1 MPRWN
6 YCEPGYYFIT
16 LVVEGRRHVFGE
28 VVGYSRI
35 PRGQDGGPRMQYTL
49 FGQRVVNELQNG
61 MLGTQWEGKVVVK
74 CRQVMPD
81 HIHVLYWVKEP
92 LPKHLGHLINGF
104 HAGCRRIMR
113 ELAAAESAKQ
123 TQGEQNMG
131 WQLSNSISVAIQPPN
146 PSACP
151 AASSSCPPTRPAPS
165 IQPPIPSPCPA
176 VSSSV
181 PPTKPAPSIQPPIS
195 SPCPAASSSVPPTR
209 LAPSIQPPIP
219 SPCSVASSSVPPTR
233 PAPSIQ
239 PPIPSPCPIA
249 SSSVPPTRTAPVP
262 KLFEDGYNDGVVI
275 RRGQLDAY
283 FRYIRDNMRRL
294 LLRQEHP
301 DLFRKVWRKELI
313 PGQSF
318 DLIGNMFLLDWPW
331 RIPVRI
337 SRYATDADGIYLQPK
352 RIKTDDEVRASIQPY
367 LAEAEKGA
375 VLVTPCISPAE
386 QALVQAAYQK
396 GLRVI
401 MLSLNGFS
409 PYHKPS
415 GPHIDACARGLL
427 LQIAPWPYNP
437 NRQCTKPVCEML
449 NMLASQLCS
458 ITLSRAHVEP

>member
-1 MPRWN
+1 MSKCKDPNKQRMPRWN

-28 VVGYSRI
+28 VVGDSRI

-113 ELAAAESAKQ
+113 ELAAAESANQ
-123 TQGEQNMG
+123 TQGNQNMG
-131 WQLSNSISVAIQPPN
+131 WQLSNSISVANQP
-146 PSACP
+146 SIHSLCP
-151 AASSSCPPTRPAPS
+151 ATP
-165 IQPPIPSPCPA
+165 
-176 VSSSV
+176 SSV
-181 PPTKPAPSIQPPIS
+181 SPTKP
-195 SPCPAASSSVPPTR
+195 SP
-209 LAPSIQPPIP
+209 L
-219 SPCSVASSSVPPTR
+219 
-233 PAPSIQ
+233 
-239 PPIPSPCPIA
+239 
-249 SSSVPPTRTAPVP
+249 P

-301 DLFRKVWRKELI
+301 DLFRKVWRKELL

-331 RIPVRI
+331 RIAVRI
-337 SRYATDADGIYLQPK
+337 SRYATDASGSYLLPK
-352 RIKTDDEVRASIQPY
+352 RLKTEEEVLASIQPY
-367 LAEAEKGA
+367 LAEAERGA

-386 QALVQAAYQK
+386 QALVQAAYQR

-409 PYHKPS
+409 PYYKPS
-415 GPHIDACARGLL
+415 GPHIDACSRGLL

-449 NMLASQLCS
+449 NTLASQLCA
-458 ITLSRAHVEP
+458 ITLSNTLPEP

>member
-28 VVGYSRI
+28 VVGDSRI
-35 PRGQDGGPRMQYTL
+35 PRGQYGGPRMQYTL
-49 FGQRVVNELQNG
+49 FGQKVVNELQRG
-61 MLGTQWEGKVVVK
+61 MMGTQWEGKVEVK

-113 ELAAAESAKQ
+113 ELADAESAKQ
-123 TQGEQNMG
+123 TQHEQNMR
-131 WQLSNSISVAIQPPN
+131 WHLPDLFSTECLPAS
-146 PSACP
+146 PSP
-151 AASSSCPPTRPAPS
+151 V
-165 IQPPIPSPCPA
+165 PSPCPV

-181 PPTKPAPSIQPPIS
+181 SPTKPAPM
-195 SPCPAASSSVPPTR
+195 
-209 LAPSIQPPIP
+209 
-219 SPCSVASSSVPPTR
+219 
-233 PAPSIQ
+233 
-239 PPIPSPCPIA
+239 
-249 SSSVPPTRTAPVP
+249 P

-337 SRYATDADGIYLQPK
+337 SRYATDAGGGYLLPK
-352 RIKTDDEVRASIQPY
+352 RMKTVEEVMASIQPY
-367 LAEAEKGA
+367 LAQAEKGA

-386 QALVQAAYQK
+386 QALVQAAYQR
-396 GLRVI
+396 GFRVI

-409 PYHKPS
+409 PYYKPS
-415 GPHIDACARGLL
+415 GPHIDACSQGLL
-427 LQIAPWPYNP
+427 LQISPWPYNP

-449 NMLASQLCS
+449 NTLAAQFCS
-458 ITLSRAHVEP
+458 INLSN

>member
-1 MPRWN
+1 MSKSKDPNKQRMPRWN

-28 VVGYSRI
+28 VVGDSRI
-35 PRGQDGGPRMQYTL
+35 PRGHEGGPRMHYTL
-49 FGQRVVNELQNG
+49 FGQKVVNELQYG

-92 LPKHLGHLINGF
+92 LPKHLGHLVNGF

-113 ELAAAESAKQ
+113 ELSAAESAKQ
-123 TQGEQNMG
+123 TQEGQNTGLLMPD
-131 WQLSNSISVAIQPPN
+131 LISKGCLPE
-146 PSACP
+146 SAFSCP
-151 AASSSCPPTRPAPS
+151 AFP
-165 IQPPIPSPCPA
+165 
-176 VSSSV
+176 SSV
-181 PPTKPAPSIQPPIS
+181 LPTNNTKPPS
-195 SPCPAASSSVPPTR
+195 
-209 LAPSIQPPIP
+209 L
-219 SPCSVASSSVPPTR
+219 
-233 PAPSIQ
+233 
-239 PPIPSPCPIA
+239 
-249 SSSVPPTRTAPVP
+249 P

-313 PGQSF
+313 PGHSF
-318 DLIGNMFLLDWPW
+318 DLMGNMFLLDWPW

-337 SRYATDADGIYLQPK
+337 SRYATDADGIYLLPK
-352 RIKTDDEVRASIQPY
+352 RIKTEEEVAESIRPY
-367 LAEAEKGA
+367 LAEAERGA

-386 QALVQAAYQK
+386 QALVQAAYQR

-401 MLSLNGFS
+401 MLCLNGFS
-409 PYHKPS
+409 PYYKPS
-415 GPHIDACARGLL
+415 GPHIDACFRGLL
-427 LQIAPWPYNP
+427 LQISPWSYNP
-437 NRQCTKPVCEML
+437 NRQCTKSVCEML
-449 NMLASQLCS
+449 NTLAAQLCS
-458 ITLSRAHVEP
+458 ISLSPVTITNKESQ

>member
-1 MPRWN
+1 MSKCKDPNKQRMPRWN

-28 VVGYSRI
+28 VVGDSRI
-35 PRGQDGGPRMQYTL
+35 PRGHEGGPRMHYTL
-49 FGQRVVNELQNG
+49 FGQKVVNELQYG

-113 ELAAAESAKQ
+113 ELVAAESAKQ
-123 TQGEQNMG
+123 TQDGQNRGLPMPDLISAG
-131 WQLSNSISVAIQPPN
+131 CLPSNV
-146 PSACP
+146 
-151 AASSSCPPTRPAPS
+151 SSCPAVPSSVSPTNNTMPS
-165 IQPPIPSPCPA
+165 SVSSCPA
-176 VSSSV
+176 FPSSV
-181 PPTKPAPSIQPPIS
+181 SPTNNTEQIS
-195 SPCPAASSSVPPTR
+195 
-209 LAPSIQPPIP
+209 L
-219 SPCSVASSSVPPTR
+219 
-233 PAPSIQ
+233 
-239 PPIPSPCPIA
+239 
-249 SSSVPPTRTAPVP
+249 P

-275 RRGQLDAY
+275 RRGQLDVY

-352 RIKTDDEVRASIQPY
+352 RMKTEEEVAESIRPY
-367 LAEAEKGA
+367 LAEAERGA

-386 QALVQAAYQK
+386 QALVQAAYQR

-401 MLSLNGFS
+401 MLCLNGFS
-409 PYHKPS
+409 PYYKPS
-415 GPHIDACARGLL
+415 GPHIDACSRGLL
-427 LQIAPWPYNP
+427 LQISPWSYNP

-449 NMLASQLCS
+449 NTLATQLCS
-458 ITLSRAHVEP
+458 ISLSSVTNHQ